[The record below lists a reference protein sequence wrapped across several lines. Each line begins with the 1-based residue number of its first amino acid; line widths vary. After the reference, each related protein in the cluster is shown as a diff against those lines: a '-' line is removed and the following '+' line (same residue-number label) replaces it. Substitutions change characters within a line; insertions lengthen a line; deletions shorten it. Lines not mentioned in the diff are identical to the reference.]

1 MTKRIMQEKID
12 QLELGM
18 KGFEEDAQAIFE
30 EAQLAA
36 ALIPGVEFEEVFEAA
51 PDLAFHHKYVQSI
64 LTWVWYEVHE
74 NEVPLENLPLP
85 LAVFFQAYEPYFAT
99 YWM

>member
-1 MTKRIMQEKID
+1 MAD
-12 QLELGM
+12 QVVQQQVDDLELGM
-18 KGFEEDAQAIFE
+18 KGFEEDAQAVFV

-36 ALIPGVEFEEVFEAA
+36 ALIPGKEFEEVFDAA

-74 NEVPLENLPLP
+74 NEVPLENLPLA
-85 LAVFFQAYEPYFAT
+85 LASFFQAYEPHFAT